1 MANSYELS
9 VEIDAAPEE
18 VWAVI
23 GNPVD
28 LGWFDPVEAAHVE
41 ADVRYVKMGDGRN
54 LVERLL
60 ERDEERRYY
69 SYTVIEGSR
78 TTMLSHEAS
87 FEVQEL
93 DDGRSRVI
101 WRTDATP
108 EDDSV
113 DLESRIAPAQ
123 QKGLENLALLFA
135 AAENAG

>member
-41 ADVRYVKMGDGRN
+41 VDVRYVKMADGRN

-69 SYTVIEGSR
+69 SYTVVEGSR
-78 TTMLSHEAS
+78 AKMLSHEAS

-93 DDGRSRVI
+93 PDGRSRVI
-101 WRTDATP
+101 WRTDATL
-108 EDDSV
+108 EDESI
-113 DLESRIAPAQ
+113 DLESRIGPAQ
-123 QKGLENLALLFA
+123 QKGLENLALMFA
-135 AAENAG
+135 VAETAD

>member
-28 LGWFDPVEAAHVE
+28 LGWFPPVEAAHVE
-41 ADVRYVKMGDGRN
+41 ADVRYLKMGDGRS

-60 ERDEERRYY
+60 ERDEERRFY

-78 TTMLSHEAS
+78 TTMNRHEAS

-93 DDGRSRVI
+93 DDGRSRVV
-101 WRTDATP
+101 WRTDAEP
-108 EDDSV
+108 EDPSI

-135 AAENAG
+135 VAETAE